1 MLVIT
6 TKNENYKIEN
16 WLTFAA
22 VVAAPVVRLAD
33 LPALLAIEVVDQAVA
48 VGFPRIGNCKHKGH
62 FKLTNS

>member
-33 LPALLAIEVVDQAVA
+33 LPALLEIEVVDRAVA

-62 FKLTNS
+62 ISN